1 MHHSGQRCFV
11 NFLKSP
17 MLHLFIFHQTLSWR
31 SSRLSKKK
39 KRKIHFISRKQI
51 YKSISPSDYSVLQ
64 KRCSFHLECILPLK
78 VPRCGHF
85 HISIF
90 QPATRSQI
98 NYPRKK
104 RPPTSAGSL
113 VSAGYYRASR
123 CSRKVGVS
131 VFSCLKGSLTALRRR
146 RGKKGHF

>member
-1 MHHSGQRCFV
+1 MFCSFFERSHASSFY
-11 NFLKSP
+11 FSP
-17 MLHLFIFHQTLSWR
+17 NTQLAKQSVTQKE
-31 SSRLSKKK
+31 KKK
-39 KRKIHFISRKQI
+39 KSTLSPENRSINTSIS
-51 YKSISPSDYSVLQ
+51 YISPSDYSGLQ

-78 VPRCGHF
+78 VPHCGHF
-85 HISIF
+85 HISIV

-131 VFSCLKGSLTALRRR
+131 VFSCSKTSLTALRRR

>member
-1 MHHSGQRCFV
+1 MFCSFFERSHASSFY
-11 NFLKSP
+11 FSP
-17 MLHLFIFHQTLSWR
+17 NTQLEKQSVIQKE
-31 SSRLSKKK
+31 KK
-39 KRKIHFISRKQI
+39 KIHFISRKQI
-51 YKSISPSDYSVLQ
+51 YKSISPSDYSALQ
-64 KRCSFHLECILPLK
+64 KRCSFHLECILPLE
-78 VPRCGHF
+78 VPHCGHF

-90 QPATRSQI
+90 HHATRSQI

-131 VFSCLKGSLTALRRR
+131 VFSCLKSSLTALRRR

>member
-1 MHHSGQRCFV
+1 MFCSFFERSRASSFY
-11 NFLKSP
+11 FSP
-17 MLHLFIFHQTLSWR
+17 NT
-31 SSRLSKKK
+31 RLEKQSVIQKEKKK
-39 KRKIHFISRKQI
+39 KIHLISRKQI
-51 YKSISPSDYSVLQ
+51 YKSISPSDYSGLQ

-78 VPRCGHF
+78 VPHCGHF

-98 NYPRKK
+98 NYPRKE

-131 VFSCLKGSLTALRRR
+131 VFSCSKSSLTALRRR
-146 RGKKGHF
+146 RGEKKGHF